1 MTVIQAHDFEF
12 LNIWH
17 HRFSFWKFIL
27 SNCKAS
33 KCDLHNELRIIIN
46 LSLFFLSIIP
56 LHYVPRPPLNMATLT
71 SCHKARQNLKQ
82 WITCLLHNC
91 PGAAPSPTHAEAR
104 SLDRG
109 MLLFKGQ
116 VNLHSSEDE
125 SMHRSRSHKAVE
137 PDRFL
142 HYLTALGLCGI
153 TWLLFCI
160 GNICGWLSRVTL
172 HFSPILYDTH
182 SLMWSH

>member
-91 PGAAPSPTHAEAR
+91 PGAALLPPMLKLDHWIGECSCLRGKWICTLQRMRACTEADPTKQ
-104 SLDRG
+104 L
-109 MLLFKGQ
+109 
-116 VNLHSSEDE
+116 NL
-125 SMHRSRSHKAVE
+125 
-137 PDRFL
+137 
-142 HYLTALGLCGI
+142 TG
-153 TWLLFCI
+153 FCI
-160 GNICGWLSRVTL
+160 
-172 HFSPILYDTH
+172 ILQH
-182 SLMWSH
+182 